1 MKTLRQVTSPNTIY
15 RIPITPIIKRV
26 SDEEAT
32 NLVKSGDWEYCPKHL
47 WKAQKG
53 NTHASQTQDKL

>member
-1 MKTLRQVTSPNTIY
+1 MKTLRQVTSPDTIY

-32 NLVKSGDWEYCPKHL
+32 NLVNSGDWEYCPKHL
-47 WKAQKG
+47 WKAQKEKE
-53 NTHASQTQDKL
+53 NETKTN